1 MPIDMDS
8 ARVLKIMSGGKRVAD
23 CQLKSTSPYA
33 RKYDTVREPYDT
45 VRATYEQ
52 RYEKRLR
59 TPYEPRL
66 RYRTNKGYEPKDE
79 PPLREA
85 CHSDHMKHAPR
96 FNVLGHA
103 PQPGWCRKGRAGPE
117 RNLDSRLNPQF
128 SMVGRQPHPDHNL
141 APYVLSGRPHH
152 LATALPRAA

>member
-1 MPIDMDS
+1 MPVDLDS
-8 ARVLKIMSGGKRVAD
+8 ARVLKIMSYGKRVAD

-79 PPLREA
+79 PPLQAARLWPSL
-85 CHSDHMKHAPR
+85 CCC
-96 FNVLGHA
+96 VLFTA
-103 PQPGWCRKGRAGPE
+103 AFLLQSLYPLP
-117 RNLDSRLNPQF
+117 LL
-128 SMVGRQPHPDHNL
+128 VVL
-141 APYVLSGRPHH
+141 APFILSLYIYGDVLFSISIYPS
-152 LATALPRAA
+152 